1 MINISVICPILN
13 EEKYIKVCIESL
25 LKQDYPT
32 EQLEIIFIDGCSSD
46 STLKVIQSYTKK
58 YEFIKLLYNPAK
70 HVPAALNIGI
80 KNSSGEYIARID
92 AHSSYP
98 SNYLSKLYNLSKKLD
113 ADNIGG
119 IVNTK
124 PCNSTTIAHNIA
136 YALSSRF
143 GMGNSYFRI
152 GINNIKKVDTV
163 PFGFFK
169 RTIFDKIGLFDEDL
183 IRNQDDEFNNRIIKH
198 GGNIYLSPDII
209 IDYYP
214 RDSIKKIC
222 SMFYQYGLF
231 KPLVNFKL
239 KKITSFRQ
247 LIPPI
252 FVLGLILGLIL
263 SFISSI
269 FLYLYIGCIFIYFLL
284 TLLVS
289 IKAHL
294 KNKKNYIFLPLIF
307 LCIHLSYGSG
317 YLIGIMKIIFNK
329 KFHVKNKR

>member
-13 EEKYIKVCIESL
+13 EEKYIKLCIESL

-32 EQLEIIFIDGCSSD
+32 GQLEIIFVDGCSSD
-46 STLKVIQSYTKK
+46 GTLKVIQSYTEK
-58 YEFIKLLYNPAK
+58 YDFIKLLYNPKK
-70 HVPAALNIGI
+70 HVPAAMNIGI
-80 KNSSGEYIARID
+80 KNSSGEYIARVD

-119 IVNTK
+119 IFNTK

-136 YALSSRF
+136 YSLSSRF

-152 GINNIKKVDTV
+152 GINDIKKVDTV

-231 KPLVNFKL
+231 KPLVNVKL
-239 KKITSFRQ
+239 KKITSYRQ
-247 LIPPI
+247 LTPPI

-263 SFISSI
+263 SFTNSI
-269 FLYLYIGCIFIYFLL
+269 FSYLYIGCIFIYFFL

-289 IKAHL
+289 IRAYF

>member
-13 EEKYIKVCIESL
+13 EEKYIKGCIESL
-25 LKQDYPT
+25 LKQDYPIG
-32 EQLEIIFIDGCSSD
+32 QLEIIFIDGYSSD
-46 STLKVIQSYTKK
+46 NTLKIIQSYTKK
-58 YEFIKLLYNPAK
+58 YGFIKLLYNPAK
-70 HVPAALNIGI
+70 YVPAALNIGI

-98 SNYLSKLYNLSKKLD
+98 SNYLSKLYSLSKKLD

-119 IVNTK
+119 IFNTK
-124 PCNSTTIAHNIA
+124 PCNSTTIADNIA
-136 YALSSRF
+136 YSLSSRF
-143 GMGNSYFRI
+143 GMGNAYFRT

-269 FLYLYIGCIFIYFLL
+269 FLYLYIGCIFIYFFL
-284 TLLVS
+284 TLLVT
-289 IKAHL
+289 IKAHF

>member
-13 EEKYIKVCIESL
+13 EEKYIKGCIESL

-32 EQLEIIFIDGCSSD
+32 GQLEIIFIDGCSSD
-46 STLKVIQSYTKK
+46 STLKVIQSYTEK

-70 HVPAALNIGI
+70 HVPTALNIGI
-80 KNSSGEYIARID
+80 KNSLGEYIARID

-98 SNYLSKLYNLSKKLD
+98 SSYLSKLYNLSKKLD

-124 PCNSTTIAHNIA
+124 PCNSTTISHNIA

-169 RTIFDKIGLFDEDL
+169 RTLFDKIGLFDEDL

-231 KPLVNFKL
+231 KPLVNAKL
-239 KKITSFRQ
+239 KKITSFWQ

-263 SFISSI
+263 SFTSSI
-269 FLYLYIGCIFIYFLL
+269 FLYLYIGCIFIYFFL

-289 IKAHL
+289 IRAHL

-307 LCIHLSYGSG
+307 LYIHLSYGSG

>member
-13 EEKYIKVCIESL
+13 EEKYIKGCIESL

-46 STLKVIQSYTKK
+46 NTLKVIQSYIEK
-58 YEFIKLLYNPAK
+58 YEFIKLLYNPEK

-92 AHSSYP
+92 AHSNYP
-98 SNYLSKLYNLSKKLD
+98 SNYLSKLYSLSKQFD
-113 ADNIGG
+113 IDNIGG
-119 IVNTK
+119 VLSTK
-124 PCNSTTIAHNIA
+124 PCNPTIIAHTIA
-136 YALSSRF
+136 YALSSHF
-143 GMGNSYFRI
+143 GMGNSHFRI
-152 GINNIKKVDTV
+152 GVNNIKKVDTV

-169 RTIFDKIGLFDEDL
+169 RNIFDKIGLFDEDL

-198 GGNIYLSPDII
+198 GGNIYLAPDII
-209 IDYYP
+209 VDYYP
-214 RDSIKKIC
+214 RDSIKKTC

-231 KPLVNFKL
+231 KPLVNLKL
-239 KKITSFRQ
+239 KTTTSFRQ
-247 LIPPI
+247 LIPPT

-263 SFISSI
+263 SFINPI
-269 FLYLYIGCIFIYFLL
+269 FSYLYISCIFIYLSL
-284 TLLVS
+284 ALLVS
-289 IKAHL
+289 IKAHI